1 MKLTVLGMD
10 PSLNNWG
17 LAVGTYDLASKQLDI
32 LELQVTQPDIPEG
45 KQVRNNSKD
54 LARAE
59 QLSLAVR
66 AICHDYAIQ
75 ATFVEVPTGSQ
86 TARAMASYG
95 VCVGILGDL
104 RATGYPF
111 YEVTPLEVKK
121 VATGRTT
128 ATKREMIQWAYD
140 QHPSAPWPFQ
150 TKKGVT
156 TIIESK
162 AEHMADAVAA
172 IHAGIRLPQFQQLLT
187 MMGTPTTIL

>member
-1 MKLTVLGMD
+1 MKLRVLGMD

-17 LAVGTYDLASKQLDI
+17 LAAGTYDMASRQLEVF
-32 LELQVTQPDIPEG
+32 ELLVTQPDIPEG

-59 QLSLAVR
+59 QLALAVR
-66 AICHDYAIQ
+66 EIHQGCTPHV
-75 ATFVEVPTGSQ
+75 TFVEVPIGSQ
-86 TARAMASYG
+86 SARAMASYG
-95 VCVGILGDL
+95 VCVGVLGGL

-111 YEVTPLEVKK
+111 YEVTPSEVKR

-172 IHAGIRLPQFQQLLT
+172 IHAGVQLPQFRQLLT
-187 MMGTPTTIL
+187 MMGAPVPTP

>member
-1 MKLTVLGMD
+1 MKLTLLGMD

-17 LAVGTYDLASKQLDI
+17 LAIGTYDVTTKQLDVY
-32 LELQVTQPDIPEG
+32 ELRVTQPDIPEG

-59 QLSLAVR
+59 QLALAAQKIHQTYRPQV
-66 AICHDYAIQ
+66 
-75 ATFVEVPTGSQ
+75 TFVEVPIGSQ
-86 TARAMASYG
+86 SARAMASYG
-95 VCVGILGDL
+95 VCVGVLGTL
-104 RATGYPF
+104 RATGHPF
-111 YEVTPLEVKK
+111 YEVTPSEVKK
-121 VATGRTT
+121 VATGRTN

-172 IHAGIRLPQFQQLLT
+172 IHAGIRLPQFQQLLA

>member
-1 MKLTVLGMD
+1 MKLRVLGMD

-17 LAVGTYDLASKQLDI
+17 LAVGTFDLVTEQLDI
-32 LELQVTQPDIPEG
+32 LELRVIQPDIPEG

-59 QLSLAVR
+59 QLAQAVHEILHG
-66 AICHDYAIQ
+66 AIPH
-75 ATFVEVPTGSQ
+75 ATFVEVPIGSQ
-86 TARAMASYG
+86 SARAMASYG

-111 YEVTPLEVKK
+111 YEVTPNEVKK
-121 VATGRTT
+121 VATGRTN

-140 QHPSAPWPFQ
+140 QHPDAPWPFQ

-156 TIIESK
+156 TIVESK

-172 IHAGIRLPQFQQLLT
+172 IHAGVQLPQFRQLLA
-187 MMGTPTTIL
+187 MMDAPVPTP